1 MKITKTKKGYT
12 TVLYLGMDEDQKSV
26 TKRFTAET
34 RDELK
39 RMVTEYQYK
48 FRMDVAR
55 QKSRGMT
62 LYDAY
67 GEYISSREHLLSPA
81 SVRSYKGLQK
91 SSFPSLMNRN
101 IFRITEEDAQ
111 KDVNQM
117 ATENSPKTIR
127 DKVALLN
134 SVLKAYRGITFDL
147 YLPQRKKKELYI
159 PTKEEVDKLLEFVR
173 NTEWEVPILLAS
185 HCGLRRGEIAAL
197 TWDDIDFEHD
207 TIHINKALG
216 VTDDNSY
223 KLKPPKSYAGYRDA
237 DMPQIVKI
245 VLLRLSEEQKP
256 LIAISINTMSNKF
269 PSVLQRANL
278 HTFRFHDLRHYFAS
292 RLLALGVPDLYVIR
306 IIGHSTTS
314 MLKEH
319 YQHILSDEDKRYR
332 EMIKKK
338 L

>member
-1 MKITKTKKGYT
+1 MKITKTKNGYT
-12 TVLYLGMDEDQKSV
+12 TVLYLGMDDEHKSV
-26 TKRFTAET
+26 TKRFTAVT
-34 RDELK
+34 REELK
-39 RMVTEYQYK
+39 RMVNEYQYK

-101 IFRITEEDAQ
+101 IYRIKEEDAQ
-111 KDVNQM
+111 KEVNMM
-117 ATENSPKTIR
+117 AAENSPKTVR
-127 DKVALLN
+127 DKVALFN
-134 SVLKAYRGITFDL
+134 SVMKAYRGITFDL

-159 PTKEEVDKLLEFVR
+159 PTREEVDALVRFVQ
-173 NTEWEVPILLAS
+173 NTEWEVPVLLAAY
-185 HCGLRRGEIAAL
+185 CGLRRGEIAAL

-207 TIHINKALG
+207 IIHINKALG
-216 VTDDNSY
+216 VTDDNTY
-223 KLKPPKSYAGYRDA
+223 HIKQPKSYAGYRDA
-237 DMPQIVKI
+237 DMPNIVKI
-245 VLLRLSEEQKP
+245 VLLRLSKERKP
-256 LIAISINTMSNKF
+256 LIAISINTISNKF
-269 PSVLQRANL
+269 PGVLQRANL
-278 HTFRFHDLRHYFAS
+278 HPYRFHDLRHYFAS

-319 YQHILSDEDKRYR
+319 YQHILSDEDRKYR
-332 EMIKKK
+332 EIIRQN